1 MIRYARMPFVHF
13 LSNYARMQFERKC
26 MNVIVSKRPE
36 AKISVEE
43 MERRREALR
52 RADAHNRIQGLF
64 PSAATTAI
72 YEEFIRGDIELSEI
86 WPRVQALQL
95 RR

>member
-1 MIRYARMPFVHF
+1 
-13 LSNYARMQFERKC
+13 
-26 MNVIVSKRPE
+26 MNVI
-36 AKISVEE
+36 AKKPKARIGVQE

-52 RADAHNRIQGLF
+52 RADAHNRIEGFL

-72 YEEFIRGDIELSEI
+72 YAEFIRGDIELSDV

>member
-1 MIRYARMPFVHF
+1 
-13 LSNYARMQFERKC
+13 
-26 MNVIVSKRPE
+26 MNVIAPKKPK
-36 AKISVEE
+36 AAISAEE

-52 RADAHNRIQGLF
+52 QADASNRIEGLF
-64 PSAATTAI
+64 PSPGSTAV
-72 YEEFIRGDIELSEI
+72 YEEFIRGENDWEDV

>member
-1 MIRYARMPFVHF
+1 
-13 LSNYARMQFERKC
+13 
-26 MNVIVSKRPE
+26 MNVVTRAKPK

-52 RADAHNRIQGLF
+52 QADASNRIEGLF
-64 PSAATTAI
+64 PTPGTTAI
-72 YEEFIRGDIELSEI
+72 YEEFIRGEIELADI